1 MSPEYSYLRVEKHQI
16 KPSNKY
22 YKLLDELCFKSKNL
36 YNTGLYVERQA
47 FLEKDQNLK
56 SIRFIQEFT
65 LINYLK
71 ESEPF
76 KALPSVISQ
85 QILKKV
91 TQNFQSFF
99 KATKDYNKNPEK
111 YLGKPKLP
119 KYRDSKSG
127 RFPLILTYVTFRF
140 NKEHITFHKGLKG
153 FKVKTH
159 LNPEKHTLRE
169 ARFIPH
175 KTYITLEVVYEIKEE
190 PLEVP
195 TDFKYLAGI
204 DLGIDNFST
213 ISILKPDTNPL
224 IINGKGLK
232 SYNKYFNKKLDY
244 LKSKDKLKNNKYTT
258 KRIQRLIKKRNNYID
273 TWIHKA
279 SRLTAN
285 YLYKNKVKEVIIGKN
300 KNWKQN
306 SKLSKLSKK
315 INQTFIQ
322 IPFESYIQRLTYKC
336 QDLGIKVYIV
346 EESYTSGTSY
356 LDNEIP
362 IKDFYNKNRRIQRGL
377 FKTNKNKLINSD
389 VNAALQIVKK
399 VYRTDYKPSYR
410 LRINP
415 RIINVA

>member
-1 MSPEYSYLRVEKHQI
+1 MSPEYSYIRVEKHQI

-47 FLEKDQNLK
+47 LLEKDPSFK
-56 SIRFIQEFT
+56 DIKFIPEFT
-65 LINYLK
+65 LIDYLK

-76 KALPSVISQ
+76 KELPSTLSQ

-99 KATKDYNKNPEK
+99 KAIKDYNKHPEK
-111 YLGKPKLP
+111 YLGRPKLP
-119 KYRDSKSG
+119 KYKDSKSG
-127 RFPLILTYVTFRF
+127 RFPLILNYNAFRF
-140 NKEHITFHKGLKG
+140 NKEYITFHKVLKG

-175 KTYITLEVVYEIKEE
+175 KTHITIEIIYEIKEE

-213 ISILKPDTNPL
+213 ISILKGSTNPL

-232 SYNKYFNKKLDY
+232 SYNKYFNKKLAN
-244 LKSKDKLKNNKYTT
+244 LKSKAKLKNNKYTT

-279 SRLTAN
+279 SRITAN
-285 YLYKNKVKEVIIGKN
+285 YLYKNQVKAVIIGKN

-306 SKLSKLSKK
+306 SKLSKK

-356 LDNEIP
+356 LDNELP
-362 IKDFYNKNRRIQRGL
+362 TKDFYNKSRRIQRGL
-377 FKTNKNKLINSD
+377 FRTNKNKLINSD
-389 VNAALQIVKK
+389 VNAAFQITKK
-399 VYRTDYKPSYR
+399 VYKTDYKPSYK
-410 LRINP
+410 LRISP
-415 RIINVA
+415 IRMNVA

>member
-1 MSPEYSYLRVEKHQI
+1 MIPEYSYLRVEKHQI

-36 YNTGLYVERQA
+36 YNTGLYIERQA
-47 FLEKDQNLK
+47 FLEKDPSFK
-56 SIRFIQEFT
+56 DIKFIPEFT
-65 LINYLK
+65 LIDYLK

-76 KALPSVISQ
+76 KELPSTLSQ

-99 KATKDYNKNPEK
+99 RAIKDYNKHPEK

-119 KYRDSKSG
+119 KYKDSKTA
-127 RFPLILTYVTFRF
+127 RFQLILNYNAFRF
-140 NKEHITFHKGLKG
+140 NKEYITFHKVLKG

-159 LNPEKHTLRE
+159 LNPEKHILKE
-169 ARFIPH
+169 ARFLPH
-175 KTYITLEVVYEIKEE
+175 KTHITLEIVYELKEE

-213 ISILKPDTNPL
+213 ISILKPDTSPL

-232 SYNKYFNKKLDY
+232 SYNKYFNKKLAS
-244 LKSKDKLKNNKYTT
+244 LKSEAQLKNKRYTT

-285 YLYKNKVKEVIIGKN
+285 YLYENKVKAVIIGKN
-300 KNWKQN
+300 KNWKQG
-306 SKLSKLSKK
+306 SKLSKK
-315 INQTFIQ
+315 VNQTFIQ
-322 IPFESYIQRLTYKC
+322 IPFDSYIQRLTYKC

-356 LDNEIP
+356 LDNELP
-362 IKDFYNKNRRIQRGL
+362 TKDFYNKNRRIQRGL
-377 FKTNKNKLINSD
+377 FRTNEGKLINSD
-389 VNAALQIVKK
+389 VNAAFQITKK
-399 VYRTDYKPSYR
+399 VYKTDYKPSYK

-415 RIINVA
+415 TRINVA

>member
-1 MSPEYSYLRVEKHQI
+1 MIPEYSYLRVEKHQI

-47 FLEKDQNLK
+47 FLEKDPSFK
-56 SIRFIQEFT
+56 DIKFIPEFT
-65 LINYLK
+65 LIDYLK
-71 ESEPF
+71 ESESF
-76 KALPSVISQ
+76 KALPCSISQ

-99 KATKDYNKNPEK
+99 KAVKDYNKHPEK
-111 YLGKPKLP
+111 YLGRPKLP
-119 KYRDSKSG
+119 KYKDSKTG
-127 RFPLILTYVTFRF
+127 RFPLILNYNAFRF
-140 NKEHITFHKGLKG
+140 NKEYITFHKVLKG

-159 LNPEKHTLRE
+159 LNPEKHILRE
-169 ARFIPH
+169 ARFLPY
-175 KTYITLEVVYEIKEE
+175 KTHITLEVVYEIKEE

-213 ISILKPDTNPL
+213 ISILKSDTNPL

-232 SYNKYFNKKLDY
+232 SYNKYFNKKLAN
-244 LKSKDKLKNNKYTT
+244 LKSKAKLKNNKYTT

-279 SRLTAN
+279 SRITAN
-285 YLYKNKVKEVIIGKN
+285 YLYKNQVKAVIIGKN

-306 SKLSKLSKK
+306 SKLSKK

-356 LDNEIP
+356 LDNELP
-362 IKDFYNKNRRIQRGL
+362 TKDFYNKNRRIQRGL
-377 FKTNKNKLINSD
+377 FRTNKNKLINSD
-389 VNAALQIVKK
+389 VNAAFQITKK
-399 VYRTDYKPSYR
+399 VYKTDYKSSYK
-410 LRINP
+410 LKINP
-415 RIINVA
+415 IRINVA

>member
-47 FLEKDQNLK
+47 FFEKDPSFK
-56 SIRFIQEFT
+56 DIKFIPEFT
-65 LINYLK
+65 LIDYLK

-76 KALPSVISQ
+76 KELPSTLSQ

-99 KATKDYNKNPEK
+99 KAIKDYNKHPEK

-119 KYRDSKSG
+119 RYKDSKTG
-127 RFPLILTYVTFRF
+127 RFPLILNYNAFRF
-140 NKEHITFHKGLKG
+140 NKEYITFHKVLKG

-159 LNPEKHTLRE
+159 LNPEKHILKE
-169 ARFIPH
+169 ARFLPH
-175 KTYITLEVVYEIKEE
+175 KTHITLEIVYELKEE

-213 ISILKPDTNPL
+213 ISILKGSTNPL

-232 SYNKYFNKKLDY
+232 SYNKYFNKKLAN
-244 LKSKDKLKNNKYTT
+244 LKSKAKLKNNKYTT

-279 SRLTAN
+279 SRITAN
-285 YLYKNKVKEVIIGKN
+285 YLYKNQVKAVIIGKN

-306 SKLSKLSKK
+306 SKLSKK

-356 LDNEIP
+356 LDNELP
-362 IKDFYNKNRRIQRGL
+362 TKDFYNKNRRIQRGL
-377 FKTNKNKLINSD
+377 FRTNKNKLINSD
-389 VNAALQIVKK
+389 VNAAFQITKK
-399 VYRTDYKPSYR
+399 VYKTDYKSSYK
-410 LRINP
+410 LKINP
-415 RIINVA
+415 IRINVA

>member
-1 MSPEYSYLRVEKHQI
+1 MIPEYSYLRVEKHQI

-36 YNTGLYVERQA
+36 YNTGLYIERQA
-47 FLEKDQNLK
+47 FFEKDPSLK
-56 SIRFIQEFT
+56 GIRFIPEFT

-71 ESEPF
+71 ESESF
-76 KALPSVISQ
+76 KALPCSISQ

-111 YLGKPKLP
+111 YLGRPKLP
-119 KYRDSKSG
+119 KYKDSKSG
-127 RFPLILTYVTFRF
+127 RFPLILNYNAFRF
-140 NKEHITFHKGLKG
+140 NKEYITFHKVLKG

-159 LNPEKHTLRE
+159 LNPEKHILKE

-175 KTYITLEVVYEIKEE
+175 KTHITLEIVYELKEE

-213 ISILKPDTNPL
+213 ISILKGSTNPL

-232 SYNKYFNKKLDY
+232 SYNKYFNKKLAY
-244 LKSKDKLKNNKYTT
+244 LKSEAQLKNKRYTT

-279 SRLTAN
+279 SRITAN
-285 YLYKNKVKEVIIGKN
+285 YLYKNQVKAVIIGKN

-306 SKLSKLSKK
+306 SKLSKKV
-315 INQTFIQ
+315 NQTFIQ

-336 QDLGIKVYIV
+336 QDLGIKVYIA

-356 LDNEIP
+356 LDNELP
-362 IKDFYNKNRRIQRGL
+362 TKDFYDKSRRIQRGL

-389 VNAALQIVKK
+389 VNAAFQITKK
-399 VYRTDYKPSYR
+399 VYKTDYKSSYK

-415 RIINVA
+415 TRINVA

>member
-1 MSPEYSYLRVEKHQI
+1 MIPEYSYIRVEKHQI
-16 KPSNKY
+16 KPSNNY
-22 YKLLDELCFKSKNL
+22 YKLLDELCFKAKNL
-36 YNTGLYVERQA
+36 YNTALYIERQA
-47 FLEKDQNLK
+47 FLEKDPNLK
-56 SIRFIQEFT
+56 GIRFIPEFT
-65 LINYLK
+65 IINYLK
-71 ESEPF
+71 ESESF
-76 KALPSVISQ
+76 KDLPSIISQ

-99 KATKDYNKNPEK
+99 KAKKDYNKHPDR

-119 KYRDSKSG
+119 KYKDSKSG
-127 RFPLILTYVTFRF
+127 RFPLILNYNAFRF
-140 NKEHITFHKGLKG
+140 NKEYITFHKVLKG

-159 LNPEKHTLRE
+159 LNPEKHILRE

-175 KTYITLEVVYEIKEE
+175 KTHITLEIVYKIKEE
-190 PLEVP
+190 PPKL
-195 TDFKYLAGI
+195 TQDFKYLAGI

-232 SYNKYFNKKLDY
+232 SYNKYFNKKLAY
-244 LKSKDKLKNNKYTT
+244 LQSKAQLKNKRYTT
-258 KRIQRLIKKRNNYID
+258 KRIQRLIKKRNNYTD

-285 YLYKNKVKEVIIGKN
+285 YLYENKVKEVIIGKN

-306 SKLSKLSKK
+306 SKLSKKV
-315 INQTFIQ
+315 NQTFIQ

-356 LDNEIP
+356 LDNEQP
-362 IKDFYNKNRRIQRGL
+362 IKEFYNKSRRIQRGL

-389 VNAALQIVKK
+389 VNAAFQIIKK
-399 VYRTDYKPSYR
+399 VYKTDYKPSYK
-410 LRINP
+410 LKINP
-415 RIINVA
+415 IRINVA

>member
-1 MSPEYSYLRVEKHQI
+1 MIPEYSYLRVEKHQI

-36 YNTGLYVERQA
+36 YNTGLYIERQA
-47 FLEKDQNLK
+47 FFEKDPSLK
-56 SIRFIQEFT
+56 GIRFIPEFT

-71 ESEPF
+71 ESESF
-76 KALPSVISQ
+76 KALPCSISQ

-111 YLGKPKLP
+111 YLGRPKLP
-119 KYRDSKSG
+119 KYKDSKSG
-127 RFPLILTYVTFRF
+127 RFPLILNYNAFRF
-140 NKEHITFHKGLKG
+140 NKEYITFHKVLKG

-159 LNPEKHTLRE
+159 LNPEKHILKE
-169 ARFIPH
+169 ARFLPH
-175 KTYITLEVVYEIKEE
+175 KTHITLEIVYELKEE

-213 ISILKPDTNPL
+213 ISILKGSTNPL

-232 SYNKYFNKKLDY
+232 SYNKYFNKKLAY
-244 LKSKDKLKNNKYTT
+244 LKSEAQLKNKRYTT

-279 SRLTAN
+279 SRITAN
-285 YLYKNKVKEVIIGKN
+285 YLYKNQVKAVIIGKN

-306 SKLSKLSKK
+306 SKLSKKV
-315 INQTFIQ
+315 NQTFIQ

-336 QDLGIKVYIV
+336 QDLGIKVYIA

-356 LDNEIP
+356 LDNELP
-362 IKDFYNKNRRIQRGL
+362 TKDFYDKSRRIQRGL

-389 VNAALQIVKK
+389 VNAAFQITKK
-399 VYRTDYKPSYR
+399 VYKTDYKSSYK

-415 RIINVA
+415 TRINVA

>member
-1 MSPEYSYLRVEKHQI
+1 MSPEYSYIRVEKHQI

-36 YNTGLYVERQA
+36 YNTGLYIERQA
-47 FLEKDQNLK
+47 FFEKDPNLK
-56 SIRFIQEFT
+56 GIKFIPEFT

-76 KALPSVISQ
+76 KALPCSISQ

-99 KATKDYNKNPEK
+99 KATKDYNKHPEK

-119 KYRDSKSG
+119 RYKDSKTG
-127 RFPLILTYVTFRF
+127 RFQLILNYNAFRF
-140 NKEHITFHKGLKG
+140 NKEYITFHKVLKG

-159 LNPEKHTLRE
+159 LNPEKHTLKE

-175 KTYITLEVVYEIKEE
+175 KTHITLEIVYELKEE
-190 PLEVP
+190 PLEL
-195 TDFKYLAGI
+195 TEDFKYLAGI

-213 ISILKPDTNPL
+213 ISILKPDTSPL

-232 SYNKYFNKKLDY
+232 SYNKYFNKKLAY
-244 LKSKDKLKNNKYTT
+244 LKSKAKLKNNKYTT

-273 TWIHKA
+273 TWIHRA
-279 SRLTAN
+279 SRITAN
-285 YLYKNKVKEVIIGKN
+285 YLYKNQVKAVIIGKN

-306 SKLSKLSKK
+306 SKLSKKV
-315 INQTFIQ
+315 NQTFIQ

-356 LDNEIP
+356 LDNELP
-362 IKDFYNKNRRIQRGL
+362 IKDFYNKSRRIQRGL

-389 VNAALQIVKK
+389 VNAAFQITKK
-399 VYRTDYKPSYR
+399 VYKTDYKSSYK
-410 LRINP
+410 LRISP

>member
-1 MSPEYSYLRVEKHQI
+1 MSPEYSYIRVEKHQI

-47 FLEKDQNLK
+47 LLEKDPSFK
-56 SIRFIQEFT
+56 DIKFIPEFT
-65 LINYLK
+65 LIDYLK

-76 KALPSVISQ
+76 KELPSTLSQ

-99 KATKDYNKNPEK
+99 KAIKDYNKHPEK
-111 YLGKPKLP
+111 YLGRPKLP
-119 KYRDSKSG
+119 KYKDSKSG
-127 RFPLILTYVTFRF
+127 RFPLILNYNAFRF
-140 NKEHITFHKGLKG
+140 NKEYITFHKVLKG

-175 KTYITLEVVYEIKEE
+175 KTHITIEIVYEIKEE

-213 ISILKPDTNPL
+213 ISILKGSTNPL

-232 SYNKYFNKKLDY
+232 SYNKYFNKKLAS
-244 LKSKDKLKNNKYTT
+244 LKSEAQIKNNRYTT

-273 TWIHKA
+273 TWIHQV

-285 YLYKNKVKEVIIGKN
+285 YLYENKVKEVIIGKN

-306 SKLSKLSKK
+306 SKLSKKV
-315 INQTFIQ
+315 NQTFIQ

-356 LDNEIP
+356 LDNELP
-362 IKDFYNKNRRIQRGL
+362 TKDFYNKSRRIQRGL
-377 FKTNKNKLINSD
+377 FRTNKNKLINSD
-389 VNAALQIVKK
+389 VNAAFQITKK
-399 VYRTDYKPSYR
+399 VYKTDYKTSYE
-410 LRINP
+410 LKINP
-415 RIINVA
+415 IRINVA

>member
-16 KPSNKY
+16 KPSNRY

-36 YNTGLYVERQA
+36 YNTGLYIERQA
-47 FLEKDQNLK
+47 FLEKDPNLK
-56 SIRFIQEFT
+56 GIRFIPEFT
-65 LINYLK
+65 LINHLK

-76 KALPSVISQ
+76 KDLPSIISQ

-99 KATKDYNKNPEK
+99 KAKKDYNKHPDR

-119 KYRDSKSG
+119 KYKDSKSG
-127 RFPLILTYVTFRF
+127 RFPLILNYNAFRF
-140 NKEHITFHKGLKG
+140 NKEYITFHKELKG

-175 KTYITLEVVYEIKEE
+175 KTHITLEIVYELKEE
-190 PLEVP
+190 PLEL
-195 TDFKYLAGI
+195 TEDFKYLAGI

-213 ISILKPDTNPL
+213 ISILKGSTNPL

-232 SYNKYFNKKLDY
+232 SYNKYFNKKLAH
-244 LKSKDKLKNNKYTT
+244 LKSEDQLKNKRYTT

-273 TWIHKA
+273 TWIHQA

-285 YLYKNKVKEVIIGKN
+285 YLYENKVKAVIIGKN

-306 SKLSKLSKK
+306 SKLSKKV
-315 INQTFIQ
+315 NQTFIQ
-322 IPFESYIQRLTYKC
+322 IPFDLYIQRLTYKC
-336 QDLGIKVYIV
+336 QDLGIRVYIA

-356 LDNEIP
+356 LDNELP
-362 IKDFYNKNRRIQRGL
+362 TKDFYDKSRRIQRGL
-377 FKTNKNKLINSD
+377 FRTNEGKLINSD
-389 VNAALQIVKK
+389 VNAAFQVIKK
-399 VYRTDYKPSYR
+399 VYKTDYKPSYK
-410 LRINP
+410 LRTNP
-415 RIINVA
+415 IKINVA

>member
-47 FLEKDQNLK
+47 LLEKDPSFK
-56 SIRFIQEFT
+56 DIKFIPEFT
-65 LINYLK
+65 LIDYLK
-71 ESEPF
+71 ESESF
-76 KALPSVISQ
+76 KALPCSISQ

-127 RFPLILTYVTFRF
+127 RFPLILNYNAFRY
-140 NKEHITFHKGLKG
+140 NKEYITFHKELKG

-159 LNPEKHTLRE
+159 LNSEKHTLKE

-175 KTYITLEVVYEIKEE
+175 KTHITLEIVYEIKEE

-195 TDFKYLAGI
+195 IDFKYLAGI

-258 KRIQRLIKKRNNYID
+258 KRIQRLIKRRNNYID
-273 TWIHKA
+273 TWIHQV

-285 YLYKNKVKEVIIGKN
+285 YLYENKVKEVIIGKN

-306 SKLSKLSKK
+306 SKLSKKV
-315 INQTFIQ
+315 NQTFIQ

-356 LDNEIP
+356 LDNELP
-362 IKDFYNKNRRIQRGL
+362 IKDFYNKSRRIQRGL
-377 FKTNKNKLINSD
+377 FKTNEGKIINSD
-389 VNAALQIVKK
+389 VNAAFQIIKK
-399 VYRTDYKPSYR
+399 VYKTDYKPSYE
-410 LRINP
+410 LKINP
-415 RIINVA
+415 IRINVA

>member
-22 YKLLDELCFKSKNL
+22 YKLLDELCFRSKNL
-36 YNTGLYVERQA
+36 YNTGLYIERQA
-47 FLEKDQNLK
+47 FLEKDPNLK
-56 SIRFIQEFT
+56 GIRFIPEFT

-76 KALPSVISQ
+76 KELPSIISQ

-99 KATKDYNKNPEK
+99 RAIKDYNKHPEK

-127 RFPLILTYVTFRF
+127 RFPLILNYNAFRY
-140 NKEHITFHKGLKG
+140 NKEYITFHKVLKG

-159 LNPEKHTLRE
+159 LNPEKHTLKE

-175 KTYITLEVVYEIKEE
+175 KTHITLEIVYEIKEE
-190 PLEVP
+190 TLEL
-195 TDFKYLAGI
+195 TEDFKYLA
-204 DLGIDNFST
+204 GIDNFST
-213 ISILKPDTNPL
+213 ISILKGSTNPL

-232 SYNKYFNKKLDY
+232 SYNKYFNKKLAY
-244 LKSKDKLKNNKYTT
+244 LKSETQIKNNTYTT

-285 YLYKNKVKEVIIGKN
+285 YLYENKVKAVIIGKN
-300 KNWKQN
+300 KNWKQE
-306 SKLSKLSKK
+306 SKLSKK
-315 INQTFIQ
+315 VNQTFIQ
-322 IPFESYIQRLTYKC
+322 IPFDSYIKRLTYKC

-356 LDNEIP
+356 LDNEPP

-389 VNAALQIVKK
+389 VNAAFQIIKK
-399 VYRTDYKPSYR
+399 VYKTGYKPSYR

-415 RIINVA
+415 KILNVA

>member
-1 MSPEYSYLRVEKHQI
+1 MIPEYSYLRVEKHQI

-36 YNTGLYVERQA
+36 YNTGLYIERQA
-47 FLEKDQNLK
+47 FLEKDPSFK
-56 SIRFIQEFT
+56 DIKFIPEFT

-71 ESEPF
+71 ESESF
-76 KALPSVISQ
+76 KELPSILSQ

-99 KATKDYNKNPEK
+99 RAIKDYNKHPEK

-119 KYRDSKSG
+119 KYKDSKTG
-127 RFPLILTYVTFRF
+127 RFQLIFTYKAFRF
-140 NKEHITFHKGLKG
+140 NKEYITFHKVLKG

-175 KTYITLEVVYEIKEE
+175 KTHITLEIAYELKEE
-190 PLEVP
+190 PLEL
-195 TDFKYLAGI
+195 TEDFKYLAGI

-213 ISILKPDTNPL
+213 ISILKSDTNPL

-232 SYNKYFNKKLDY
+232 SYNKYFNKKLAY
-244 LKSKDKLKNNKYTT
+244 LKSEAQLKNKRYTT

-279 SRLTAN
+279 SRITTN
-285 YLYKNKVKEVIIGKN
+285 YLYKNQVKAVIIGKN

-306 SKLSKLSKK
+306 SKLSKK

-336 QDLGIKVYIV
+336 QDLGIKVYIA

-356 LDNEIP
+356 LDNELP
-362 IKDFYNKNRRIQRGL
+362 TKDFYDKSRRIQRGL

-389 VNAALQIVKK
+389 VNAAFQVIKK
-399 VYRTDYKPSYR
+399 VYKTDYKSSYK

-415 RIINVA
+415 TRINVA

>member
-1 MSPEYSYLRVEKHQI
+1 M
-16 KPSNKY
+16 
-22 YKLLDELCFKSKNL
+22 
-36 YNTGLYVERQA
+36 
-47 FLEKDQNLK
+47 
-56 SIRFIQEFT
+56 
-65 LINYLK
+65 
-71 ESEPF
+71 
-76 KALPSVISQ
+76 
-85 QILKKV
+85 
-91 TQNFQSFF
+91 
-99 KATKDYNKNPEK
+99 NKN
-111 YLGKPKLP
+111 
-119 KYRDSKSG
+119 
-127 RFPLILTYVTFRF
+127 
-140 NKEHITFHKGLKG
+140 KE
-153 FKVKTH
+153 
-159 LNPEKHTLRE
+159 R
-169 ARFIPH
+169 RSR
-175 KTYITLEVVYEIKEE
+175 VYEIKEE

-213 ISILKPDTNPL
+213 ISILKGSTNPL

-232 SYNKYFNKKLDY
+232 SYNKYFNKKLAH
-244 LKSKDKLKNNKYTT
+244 LKSEDQLKNKRYTT

-322 IPFESYIQRLTYKC
+322 IPFDLYIKRLTYKC

-410 LRINP
+410 LRTNP

>member
-16 KPSNKY
+16 KPSNRY

-36 YNTGLYVERQA
+36 YNTGLYIERQA
-47 FLEKDQNLK
+47 FLEKDPNLK
-56 SIRFIQEFT
+56 GIRFIPEFT
-65 LINYLK
+65 LINHLK

-76 KALPSVISQ
+76 KDLPSIISQ

-91 TQNFQSFF
+91 TQNFQNFF
-99 KATKDYNKNPEK
+99 KAIKDYNKNPEK
-111 YLGKPKLP
+111 YLGRPKLP
-119 KYRDSKSG
+119 KYKDSKSG
-127 RFPLILTYVTFRF
+127 RFPLILNYTAFRF
-140 NKEHITFHKGLKG
+140 NKEYITFHKVLKG

-159 LNPEKHTLRE
+159 LESEKHILRE

-213 ISILKPDTNPL
+213 ISILKGSTNPL

-232 SYNKYFNKKLDY
+232 SYNKYFNKKLAH
-244 LKSKDKLKNNKYTT
+244 LKSEDQLKNKRYTT

-273 TWIHKA
+273 TWIHQA

-285 YLYKNKVKEVIIGKN
+285 YLYENKVKAVIIGKN

-306 SKLSKLSKK
+306 SKFSKK
-315 INQTFIQ
+315 VNQTFIQ
-322 IPFESYIQRLTYKC
+322 IPFDLYIQRLTYKC
-336 QDLGIKVYIV
+336 QDLGIRVYIA

-356 LDNEIP
+356 LDNELP
-362 IKDFYNKNRRIQRGL
+362 TKDFYDKSRRIQRGL
-377 FKTNKNKLINSD
+377 FRTNEGKLINSD
-389 VNAALQIVKK
+389 VNAAFQVIKK
-399 VYRTDYKPSYR
+399 VYKTDYKPSYK
-410 LRINP
+410 LRTNP
-415 RIINVA
+415 IKINVA

>member
-1 MSPEYSYLRVEKHQI
+1 MIPEYSYLRVEKHQI

-36 YNTGLYVERQA
+36 YNTGLYIERQA
-47 FLEKDQNLK
+47 FLEKDPSFK
-56 SIRFIQEFT
+56 DIKFIPEFT

-76 KALPSVISQ
+76 KELPSILSQ

-99 KATKDYNKNPEK
+99 RAIKDYNKHPEK

-119 KYRDSKSG
+119 KYKDSKTG
-127 RFPLILTYVTFRF
+127 RFQLIFTYKAFRF
-140 NKEHITFHKGLKG
+140 NKEYITFHKVLKG

-159 LNPEKHTLRE
+159 LNPEKHILKE

-175 KTYITLEVVYEIKEE
+175 KTHITLEIVYELKEE
-190 PLEVP
+190 PLEL
-195 TDFKYLAGI
+195 TEDFKYLAGI

-213 ISILKPDTNPL
+213 ISILKGSTNPL

-232 SYNKYFNKKLDY
+232 SYNKYFNKKLAY
-244 LKSKDKLKNNKYTT
+244 LKSEAQLKNKRYTT

-279 SRLTAN
+279 SRITTN
-285 YLYKNKVKEVIIGKN
+285 YLYKNQVKAVIIGKN

-306 SKLSKLSKK
+306 SKLSKK

-356 LDNEIP
+356 LDNEPP
-362 IKDFYNKNRRIQRGL
+362 IKDFYDKSRRIQRGL
-377 FKTNKNKLINSD
+377 FRTNKNKLINSD
-389 VNAALQIVKK
+389 VNAAFQITKK
-399 VYRTDYKPSYR
+399 VYKTDYKSSYK

-415 RIINVA
+415 TRINVA

>member
-1 MSPEYSYLRVEKHQI
+1 MIPEYSYLRVEKHQI

-36 YNTGLYVERQA
+36 YNTGLYIERQA
-47 FLEKDQNLK
+47 FLEKDPSFK
-56 SIRFIQEFT
+56 DIKFIPEFT

-76 KALPSVISQ
+76 KELPSILSQ

-99 KATKDYNKNPEK
+99 KATKDYNKHPEK

-119 KYRDSKSG
+119 KYKDSKTG
-127 RFPLILTYVTFRF
+127 RFQLILNYNAFRF
-140 NKEHITFHKGLKG
+140 NKEYITFHKVLKG

-159 LNPEKHTLRE
+159 LNPEKHILKE

-175 KTYITLEVVYEIKEE
+175 KTHITLEIVYELKEE
-190 PLEVP
+190 PLEL
-195 TDFKYLAGI
+195 TEDFKYLAGI

-213 ISILKPDTNPL
+213 ISILKDSTNPL

-232 SYNKYFNKKLDY
+232 SYNKYFNKKLAY
-244 LKSKDKLKNNKYTT
+244 LKSEAQLKNKRYTT

-279 SRLTAN
+279 SRITTN
-285 YLYKNKVKEVIIGKN
+285 YLYKNQVKAVIIGKN

-306 SKLSKLSKK
+306 SKLSKKV
-315 INQTFIQ
+315 NQTFIQ

-356 LDNEIP
+356 LDNEPP
-362 IKDFYNKNRRIQRGL
+362 IKDFYDKSRRIQRGL
-377 FKTNKNKLINSD
+377 FRTNKNKLINSD
-389 VNAALQIVKK
+389 VNAAFQITKK
-399 VYRTDYKPSYR
+399 VYKTDYKSSYK

-415 RIINVA
+415 TRINVA

>member
-1 MSPEYSYLRVEKHQI
+1 MNPGYSNIRVEKHQI

-36 YNTGLYVERQA
+36 YNTGLYIERQA
-47 FLEKDQNLK
+47 FLEKDPNLK
-56 SIRFIQEFT
+56 GIRFIPEFT
-65 LINYLK
+65 LIDYLK

-76 KALPSVISQ
+76 KALPCSISQ
-85 QILKKV
+85 KILKKV

-99 KATKDYNKNPEK
+99 KATKDYNKHPEK
-111 YLGKPKLP
+111 YLGRPKLP
-119 KYRDSKSG
+119 KYKDSKTG
-127 RFPLILTYVTFRF
+127 RFQLILNYNAFRY
-140 NKEHITFHKGLKG
+140 NKEYITFHKVLKG

-175 KTYITLEVVYEIKEE
+175 KTHITLEIVYEIEEE
-190 PLEVP
+190 PPKL
-195 TDFKYLAGI
+195 TQDFKYLAGI

-213 ISILKPDTNPL
+213 ISILKPDTSPL

-232 SYNKYFNKKLDY
+232 SYNKYFNKKLAY
-244 LKSKDKLKNNKYTT
+244 LKSKAKLKNNKYTT

-273 TWIHKA
+273 TWIHRA
-279 SRLTAN
+279 SRITAN
-285 YLYKNKVKEVIIGKN
+285 YLYENKVKEVIIGKN

-306 SKLSKLSKK
+306 SKLSKKV
-315 INQTFIQ
+315 NQTFIQ

-356 LDNEIP
+356 LDNELP
-362 IKDFYNKNRRIQRGL
+362 TKDFYNKNRRIQRGL

-389 VNAALQIVKK
+389 VNAAFQITKK
-399 VYRTDYKPSYR
+399 VYKTDYKPSYR

-415 RIINVA
+415 KILNVA

>member
-1 MSPEYSYLRVEKHQI
+1 MSPEYSYIRVEKHQI

-36 YNTGLYVERQA
+36 YNTGLYIERQA
-47 FLEKDQNLK
+47 FLEKDPSFK
-56 SIRFIQEFT
+56 DIKFIPEFT

-76 KALPSVISQ
+76 KDLPSVMSQ

-99 KATKDYNKNPEK
+99 KATKDYNKNPDK
-111 YLGKPKLP
+111 YLGRPKLP
-119 KYRDSKSG
+119 KYKDSKTG

-140 NKEHITFHKGLKG
+140 NKEYITFHKVLKG

-175 KTYITLEVVYEIKEE
+175 KTHITLEIVYEIKEE

-213 ISILKPDTNPL
+213 ISILKGSTNPL

-232 SYNKYFNKKLDY
+232 SYNKYFNKKLAS
-244 LKSKDKLKNNKYTT
+244 LKSEAQLKNKRYTT

-279 SRLTAN
+279 SRITAN
-285 YLYKNKVKEVIIGKN
+285 YLYKNQVKAVIIGKN

-306 SKLSKLSKK
+306 SKLSKKV
-315 INQTFIQ
+315 NQTFIQ

-356 LDNEIP
+356 LDNEPP

-377 FKTNKNKLINSD
+377 FRTNEGKLINSD
-389 VNAALQIVKK
+389 VNAAFQVIKK
-399 VYRTDYKPSYR
+399 VYKTDYKPSYK
-410 LRINP
+410 LRISP
-415 RIINVA
+415 IRMNVA

>member
-1 MSPEYSYLRVEKHQI
+1 MIPEYSYLRVEKHQI

-36 YNTGLYVERQA
+36 YNTGLYIERQA
-47 FLEKDQNLK
+47 FLEKDPNLK
-56 SIRFIQEFT
+56 GIRFIPEFT

-71 ESEPF
+71 EIEPF
-76 KALPSVISQ
+76 KELPSVISQ

-111 YLGKPKLP
+111 YLGRPKLP
-119 KYRDSKSG
+119 KYKDSKSG
-127 RFPLILTYVTFRF
+127 RFPLILNYNAFRF
-140 NKEHITFHKGLKG
+140 NKEYITFHKELKG

-159 LNPEKHTLRE
+159 LNPEKHILKE

-175 KTYITLEVVYEIKEE
+175 KTHITLEIVYELKEE
-190 PLEVP
+190 PLEL
-195 TDFKYLAGI
+195 TEDFKYLAGI

-213 ISILKPDTNPL
+213 ISILKSDTNPL

-232 SYNKYFNKKLDY
+232 SYNKYFNKKLAS
-244 LKSKDKLKNNKYTT
+244 LKSEAQLKNKRYTT

-279 SRLTAN
+279 SRITAN
-285 YLYKNKVKEVIIGKN
+285 YLYKNQVKAVIIGKN

-306 SKLSKLSKK
+306 SKLSKKV
-315 INQTFIQ
+315 NQTFIQ
-322 IPFESYIQRLTYKC
+322 IPFDLYIKRLTYKC

-356 LDNEIP
+356 LDNEPP

-377 FKTNKNKLINSD
+377 FRTNEGKLINSD
-389 VNAALQIVKK
+389 VNAAFQVIKK
-399 VYRTDYKPSYR
+399 VYKTDYKSSYK

-415 RIINVA
+415 TRINVA

>member
-1 MSPEYSYLRVEKHQI
+1 MIPEYSYLRVEKHQI

-36 YNTGLYVERQA
+36 YNTGLYIERQA
-47 FLEKDQNLK
+47 FFEKGPSFKDIK
-56 SIRFIQEFT
+56 FIPEFT

-71 ESEPF
+71 ESESF
-76 KALPSVISQ
+76 KALPCSISQ

-99 KATKDYNKNPEK
+99 KATKDYNKHPEK
-111 YLGKPKLP
+111 YLGRPKLP
-119 KYRDSKSG
+119 KYKDSKTG
-127 RFPLILTYVTFRF
+127 RFQLILNYNAFRF
-140 NKEHITFHKGLKG
+140 NKEYITFHKVLKG

-159 LNPEKHTLRE
+159 LNPEKHILKE
-169 ARFIPH
+169 ARFLPH
-175 KTYITLEVVYEIKEE
+175 KTHITLEIVYELKEE

-213 ISILKPDTNPL
+213 ISILKGSTNPL

-232 SYNKYFNKKLDY
+232 SYNKYFNKKLAY
-244 LKSKDKLKNNKYTT
+244 LKSKAKFKNNKYTT

-279 SRLTAN
+279 SRITAN
-285 YLYKNKVKEVIIGKN
+285 YLYKNQVKAVIIGKN
-300 KNWKQN
+300 KNWKQE
-306 SKLSKLSKK
+306 SKLSKK
-315 INQTFIQ
+315 VNQTFIQ

-356 LDNEIP
+356 LDNEPP

-389 VNAALQIVKK
+389 VNAAFQITKK
-399 VYRTDYKPSYR
+399 VYKTDYKSSYR

>member
-1 MSPEYSYLRVEKHQI
+1 MIPEYSYIRVEKHQI

-22 YKLLDELCFKSKNL
+22 YKLLDELCFKAKNL

-47 FLEKDQNLK
+47 FLEKDPNFK
-56 SIRFIQEFT
+56 DIRFIPEFT

-76 KALPSVISQ
+76 KDLPSVMSQ

-91 TQNFQSFF
+91 IQNFQSFF
-99 KATKDYNKNPEK
+99 KATKDYNKNPDK
-111 YLGKPKLP
+111 YLGRPKLP
-119 KYRDSKSG
+119 KYKDSKTG
-127 RFPLILTYVTFRF
+127 RFPLILNYNAFRF
-140 NKEHITFHKGLKG
+140 NKEYITFHKVLKG

-159 LNPEKHTLRE
+159 LNPEKHILKE

-175 KTYITLEVVYEIKEE
+175 KTHITLEIVYEIEEE
-190 PLEVP
+190 PP
-195 TDFKYLAGI
+195 KTPQDFKYLAGI

-213 ISILKPDTNPL
+213 ISILKGSTNPL

-232 SYNKYFNKKLDY
+232 SYNKYFNKKLAY
-244 LKSKDKLKNNKYTT
+244 LKSKAKLKNNKYTT

-273 TWIHKA
+273 AWIHKA
-279 SRLTAN
+279 SRITAN
-285 YLYKNKVKEVIIGKN
+285 YLYKNQVKAVIIGKN

-306 SKLSKLSKK
+306 SKLSKK

-356 LDNEIP
+356 LDNELP
-362 IKDFYNKNRRIQRGL
+362 TKDFYNKNRRIQRGL
-377 FKTNKNKLINSD
+377 FRTNKNKLINSD
-389 VNAALQIVKK
+389 VNAAFQITKK
-399 VYRTDYKPSYR
+399 VYKTDYKSSYK
-410 LRINP
+410 LKINP
-415 RIINVA
+415 IRINVA

>member
-1 MSPEYSYLRVEKHQI
+1 MIPEYSYIRVEKHQI

-22 YKLLDELCFKSKNL
+22 YKLLDDLCFKSKNL
-36 YNTGLYVERQA
+36 YNTGLYIERQA
-47 FLEKDQNLK
+47 FLEKDPSLK
-56 SIRFIQEFT
+56 GIKFIPEFT

-76 KALPSVISQ
+76 KALPCSISQ

-99 KATKDYNKNPEK
+99 KATKDYNKHPDK
-111 YLGKPKLP
+111 YLGRPKLP
-119 KYRDSKSG
+119 KYKDSKSG
-127 RFPLILTYVTFRF
+127 RFPLILNYNAFRY
-140 NKEHITFHKGLKG
+140 NKEYITFHKVLKG

-159 LNPEKHTLRE
+159 LNPEKHTLKE

-175 KTYITLEVVYEIKEE
+175 KTHITLEIVYEIEE
-190 PLEVP
+190 PPKL
-195 TDFKYLAGI
+195 TQDFKYLAGI

-232 SYNKYFNKKLDY
+232 SYNKYFNKKLAN
-244 LKSKDKLKNNKYTT
+244 LKSEAQLKNKRYTT
-258 KRIQRLIKKRNNYID
+258 KRIQRLIKKRNNYTD

-285 YLYKNKVKEVIIGKN
+285 YLYENKVKEVIIGKN

-306 SKLSKLSKK
+306 SKLSKKV
-315 INQTFIQ
+315 NQTFIQ

-336 QDLGIKVYIV
+336 QDLGIKVYIA
-346 EESYTSGTSY
+346 EEYYTSGTSY
-356 LDNEIP
+356 LDNELP
-362 IKDFYNKNRRIQRGL
+362 IKDFYNKKRRIQRGL

-389 VNAALQIVKK
+389 VNAAFQIIKK
-399 VYRTDYKPSYR
+399 LYKTDYKPSYK
-410 LRINP
+410 LKINP
-415 RIINVA
+415 IRINVA

>member
-36 YNTGLYVERQA
+36 YNTRLYIERQA
-47 FLEKDQNLK
+47 FLEKDQRLK
-56 SIRFIQEFT
+56 GIKFIPEFT

-71 ESEPF
+71 ESESF
-76 KALPSVISQ
+76 KALPCSISQ

-99 KATKDYNKNPEK
+99 KAIKDYNKHPEK
-111 YLGKPKLP
+111 YLGRPKLP
-119 KYRDSKSG
+119 KYKDSKSG
-127 RFPLILTYVTFRF
+127 RFPLILNYNAFRF
-140 NKEHITFHKGLKG
+140 NKEYITFHKELKG

-159 LNPEKHTLRE
+159 LNSEKHTLKE

-175 KTYITLEVVYEIKEE
+175 KTHITLEIAYEIKEE
-190 PLEVP
+190 SSKL
-195 TDFKYLAGI
+195 TQDFKYLAGI

-213 ISILKPDTNPL
+213 ISILKGSTNPL

-232 SYNKYFNKKLDY
+232 SYNRYFNKKLAH
-244 LKSKDKLKNNKYTT
+244 LKSEAQLKNKRYIT

-279 SRLTAN
+279 SRITAN
-285 YLYKNKVKEVIIGKN
+285 YLYKNQVKAVIIGKN

-306 SKLSKLSKK
+306 SKLSKKV
-315 INQTFIQ
+315 NQTFIQ

-356 LDNEIP
+356 LDNELP
-362 IKDFYNKNRRIQRGL
+362 IKDFYDKSRRIQRGL

-389 VNAALQIVKK
+389 VNAAFQITKK
-399 VYRTDYKPSYR
+399 VYKTDYKPSYR

-415 RIINVA
+415 KILNVA

>member
-22 YKLLDELCFKSKNL
+22 YKLLDELCFRSKNL
-36 YNTGLYVERQA
+36 YNTGLYIERQA
-47 FLEKDQNLK
+47 FLEKDPNLK
-56 SIRFIQEFT
+56 GIRFIPEFT

-71 ESEPF
+71 ESESF
-76 KALPSVISQ
+76 KALPSVMSQ

-99 KATKDYNKNPEK
+99 KATKDYNKNPDK
-111 YLGKPKLP
+111 YLGRPKIP
-119 KYRDSKSG
+119 KYKDLKSG

-175 KTYITLEVVYEIKEE
+175 KTHITLEIVYEVQEE
-190 PLEVP
+190 PP
-195 TDFKYLAGI
+195 KPSQDFKYLAGI

-213 ISILKPDTNPL
+213 ISILKGSTNPL

-232 SYNKYFNKKLDY
+232 SYNKYFNKKLAY
-244 LKSKDKLKNNKYTT
+244 LQSKAKIKNKRYTT

-273 TWIHKA
+273 TWIHQV

-285 YLYKNKVKEVIIGKN
+285 YLYENKVKEVIIGKN

-306 SKLSKLSKK
+306 SKLSKKV
-315 INQTFIQ
+315 NQTFIQ
-322 IPFESYIQRLTYKC
+322 IPFESYIQRLIYKC

-356 LDNEIP
+356 LDNESP
-362 IKDFYNKNRRIQRGL
+362 TKDFYNKNRRIQRGL

-389 VNAALQIVKK
+389 VNAAFQIIKK
-399 VYRTDYKPSYR
+399 VYKTDYKPSYK

-415 RIINVA
+415 IRINVA

>member
-1 MSPEYSYLRVEKHQI
+1 MSPEYSYIRVEKHQI

-36 YNTGLYVERQA
+36 YNTGLYIERQA
-47 FLEKDQNLK
+47 FLEKDPNLK
-56 SIRFIQEFT
+56 GIRFIPEFT

-71 ESEPF
+71 ESESF
-76 KALPSVISQ
+76 KALPCSISQ

-99 KATKDYNKNPEK
+99 KATKDYNKHPEK
-111 YLGKPKLP
+111 YLGRPKLP
-119 KYRDSKSG
+119 KYKDSKSG
-127 RFPLILTYVTFRF
+127 RFPLILNYNAFRF
-140 NKEHITFHKGLKG
+140 NKEYITFHKVLKG

-159 LNPEKHTLRE
+159 LNPEKHILKE

-175 KTYITLEVVYEIKEE
+175 KTHITLEIVYELKEE
-190 PLEVP
+190 PLEL
-195 TDFKYLAGI
+195 TEDFKYLAGI

-213 ISILKPDTNPL
+213 ISILKDSTNPL

-232 SYNKYFNKKLDY
+232 SYNKYFNKKLAS
-244 LKSKDKLKNNKYTT
+244 LKSEAQLKNKRYTT

-279 SRLTAN
+279 SRITAN
-285 YLYKNKVKEVIIGKN
+285 YLYKNQVKAVIIGKN

-306 SKLSKLSKK
+306 SKLSKK

-322 IPFESYIQRLTYKC
+322 IPFDSYIKRLTYKC

-356 LDNEIP
+356 LDNEPP

-377 FKTNKNKLINSD
+377 FRTNEGKLINSD
-389 VNAALQIVKK
+389 VNAAFQVIKK
-399 VYRTDYKPSYR
+399 VYKTDYKSSYK

-415 RIINVA
+415 TRINVA

>member
-36 YNTGLYVERQA
+36 YNTRLYIERQA
-47 FLEKDQNLK
+47 FLEKDQRLK
-56 SIRFIQEFT
+56 GIKFIPEFT

-71 ESEPF
+71 ESESF
-76 KALPSVISQ
+76 KALPCSISQ

-99 KATKDYNKNPEK
+99 KAIKDYNKHPEK
-111 YLGKPKLP
+111 YLGRPKLP
-119 KYRDSKSG
+119 KYKDSKSG
-127 RFPLILTYVTFRF
+127 RFPLILNYNAFRF
-140 NKEHITFHKGLKG
+140 NKEYITFHKELKG

-159 LNPEKHTLRE
+159 LNSGKHTLKE

-175 KTYITLEVVYEIKEE
+175 KTHITLEIAYEIKEE
-190 PLEVP
+190 SSKL
-195 TDFKYLAGI
+195 TQDFKYLAGI

-213 ISILKPDTNPL
+213 ISILKGSTNPL

-232 SYNKYFNKKLDY
+232 SYNKYFNKKLAS
-244 LKSKDKLKNNKYTT
+244 LKSEAQIKNKRYTT
-258 KRIQRLIKKRNNYID
+258 KRIQRLIKRRNNYID

-306 SKLSKLSKK
+306 SKLSKKV
-315 INQTFIQ
+315 NQTFIQ

-356 LDNEIP
+356 LDNELP
-362 IKDFYNKNRRIQRGL
+362 IKDFYDKSRRIQRGL

-389 VNAALQIVKK
+389 VNAAFQITKK
-399 VYRTDYKPSYR
+399 VYKTDYKPSYR

-415 RIINVA
+415 KILNVA

>member
-1 MSPEYSYLRVEKHQI
+1 MSPEYSYIRVEKHQI

-36 YNTGLYVERQA
+36 YNTGLYIERQA
-47 FLEKDQNLK
+47 FLEKDPSFK
-56 SIRFIQEFT
+56 DIKFIPEFT

-76 KALPSVISQ
+76 KDLPSVMSQ

-99 KATKDYNKNPEK
+99 KATKDYNKNPDK
-111 YLGKPKLP
+111 YLGRPKLP
-119 KYRDSKSG
+119 KYKDSKTG

-140 NKEHITFHKGLKG
+140 NKEYITFHKVLKG

-175 KTYITLEVVYEIKEE
+175 KTHITLEIVYEIKEE

-213 ISILKPDTNPL
+213 ISILKGSTNPL

-232 SYNKYFNKKLDY
+232 SYNKYFNKKLDS
-244 LKSKDKLKNNKYTT
+244 LKSEAQLKNKRYTT

-279 SRLTAN
+279 SRITAN
-285 YLYKNKVKEVIIGKN
+285 YLYKNQVKAVIIGKN

-306 SKLSKLSKK
+306 SKLSKKV
-315 INQTFIQ
+315 NQTFIQ

-356 LDNEIP
+356 LDNEPP

-377 FKTNKNKLINSD
+377 FRTNEGKLINSD
-389 VNAALQIVKK
+389 VNAAFQVIKK
-399 VYRTDYKPSYR
+399 VYKTDYKPSYK
-410 LRINP
+410 LRISP
-415 RIINVA
+415 IRMNVA